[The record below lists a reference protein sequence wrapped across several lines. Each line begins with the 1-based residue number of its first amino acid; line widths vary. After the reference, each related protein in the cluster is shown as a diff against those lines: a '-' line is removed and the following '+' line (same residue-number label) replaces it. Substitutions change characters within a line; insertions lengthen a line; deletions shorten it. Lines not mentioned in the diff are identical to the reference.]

1 MSCVNGTNGVEGQ
14 GSARPRSWGQAL
26 GKALAMASATLLLVP
41 GLAHA
46 ACKLQTFELP
56 VTMTGM
62 RAIVKLGI
70 NGQQV
75 PFILDSGAFR
85 STLSAGAAEQLNLE
99 VHSLPNAY
107 DFEVH
112 GVTGKMDA
120 GLTTVKRLQLGS
132 GEIPDVE
139 FIVGGN
145 TDSGGMGYLGRNIL
159 AVTDIEYDL
168 AHRVVR
174 LVFPN
179 DECDKTMMAYWAG
192 DKTVGELALLDDHGS
207 QRPAIRAT
215 AQLNGVPLDVLFDT
229 GAVSTVTL
237 GAARHAGITDMKPDG
252 KVYGAG
258 RGSANAWT
266 AKADRFELGGEA
278 ISNIR
283 MAISDFDLRE
293 DDMLLGIDFFLSHR
307 IYISKKQR
315 RMYFTY
321 NGGPVF
327 ANSAREI
334 ASAAAAASAA
344 QAVGADEA
352 LDAAEHARRAEM
364 LIEREDFGHALADL
378 DRACKQAPQTADYFA
393 LRGTVHMKMG
403 HAAQAL
409 KDFDTAL
416 QLEPALQEARL
427 ERAEVRASSGNRD
440 GSLEDLR
447 VLDKSMTPYADARL
461 RMARLYQQ
469 LDQLD
474 LALPQWA
481 LWTTAHSASERLGR
495 VLNERCWARVTH
507 NIELDRALADCNKAI
522 DLDGRK
528 SSYYGTRA
536 WLRLR
541 QGEMSKAM
549 SDFEDS
555 LDMQADNAWSLYG
568 RGRVRLT
575 IRREAKAGQA
585 DIEAARKLLPSIYER
600 AARYG
605 LAASTTTPST
615 PGSEPAGR

>member
-1 MSCVNGTNGVEGQ
+1 MCCTNGIQGH
-14 GSARPRSWGQAL
+14 GSAPKTSWSQVL
-26 GKALAMASATLLLVP
+26 RRTLAMKAASLLILP

-75 PFILDSGAFR
+75 PFIVDSGAFR

-107 DFEVH
+107 EFEIH

-132 GEIPDVE
+132 GEIPNVE
-139 FIVGGN
+139 FVVGGN

-168 AHRVVR
+168 AHDVVR

-179 DECDKTMMAYWAG
+179 DECDRTMMAYWAG

-215 AQLNGVPLDVLFDT
+215 AQLNGVPVDVLFDT
-229 GAVSTVTL
+229 GAVSTVSL
-237 GAARHAGITDMKPDG
+237 GAAKRAGITDMRPDG

-283 MAISDFDLRE
+283 MEISDFDLRE

-321 NGGPVF
+321 NGDPVF

-334 ASAAAAASAA
+334 ARAAAAASAV
-344 QAVGADEA
+344 QAIGADGG
-352 LDAAEHARRAEM
+352 LDAAEHAKRSEM
-364 LIEREDFGHALADL
+364 LMERQDFVHALADL
-378 DRACKQAPQTADYFA
+378 DRACMQAPQVAEYFA
-393 LRGTVHMKMG
+393 LRGTVQRKLQ
-403 HAAQAL
+403 HAPEAL

-416 QLEPALQEARL
+416 QLDPALQNARL
-427 ERAEVRASSGNRD
+427 ERAEQRAASNDHD
-440 GSLEDLR
+440 GALEDLHK
-447 VLDKSMTPYADARL
+447 LDTILTPHAETRL

-474 LALPQWA
+474 FALAQWTFWA
-481 LWTTAHSASERLGR
+481 TAHSADERLGR
-495 VLNERCWARVTH
+495 VLNDRCWARATH
-507 NIELDRALADCNKAI
+507 TIDLNRALADCNKAI

-528 SSYYGTRA
+528 SAYYGSRA

-575 IRREAKAGQA
+575 IKREAKAGQA
-585 DIEAARKLLPSIYER
+585 DIEAARKLLPSIDER

-605 LAASTTTPST
+605 LAVSSTAPST
-615 PGSEPAGR
+615 AGTEPASR